1 MASKNEESFI
11 KIVES
16 NHNETKEN
24 INEFK
29 KVNLDKEKCQ
39 ICNFTIT
46 DKFCCMI
53 DDFYYHNN
61 CLQCTKCQKNL
72 SNSLTCFFNRGQI
85 YCKEDYIM
93 FFTRKCKR
101 CQINLN
107 SSDYVQKINGDFYH
121 PQCLTCIYCQ
131 RIMEKGEIIHLMDG
145 EVVCSV
151 DYSTLMGCSL
161 TNKFMKPQTHST
173 GIPIG
178 FGIPNNGLDIDLY
191 IPQHSIPFYC
201 NDIMDPN
208 GKGSKRPRTILNNQ
222 QRKAFKIAFE
232 KSAKPCRK
240 VREQLAKETGLS
252 VRVVQV
258 WFQNQRAK
266 IKKIKKK
273 HDNITGDNLTDSEI
287 GNDSSSKN
295 DDGNSSSPSYKSDD
309 NDSDDEVIDSNQRKS
324 NDLNH
329 DYPIAK
335 LYNMHNT
342 YFDF

>member
-1 MASKNEESFI
+1 MSEKKEESFI
-11 KIVES
+11 KIIENNNDS
-16 NHNETKEN
+16 KEN
-24 INEFK
+24 ITELK
-29 KVNLDKEKCQ
+29 KVNINKEKCQ
-39 ICNFTIT
+39 ICNFEII

-53 DDFYYHNN
+53 DNLYYHNN
-61 CLQCTKCQKNL
+61 CLSCSKCQKNL
-72 SNSLTCFFNRGQI
+72 SDSLTCFFIHGQI
-85 YCKEDYIM
+85 YCKDDYII
-93 FFTRKCKR
+93 FFTKKCKR

-107 SSDYVQKINGDFYH
+107 ASDYVQRINSDHYH

-131 RIMEKGEIIHLMDG
+131 RIMEKGEIIHLLEG
-145 EVVCSV
+145 EVVCSM
-151 DYSTLMGCSL
+151 DYTTIMGCPL
-161 TNKFMKPQTHST
+161 TTKYMKPQIQTAGISLGY
-173 GIPIG
+173 GIPS
-178 FGIPNNGLDIDLY
+178 NNIDIDLY
-191 IPQHSIPFYC
+191 IPHHSLPFYC
-201 NDIMDPN
+201 NEMIDSN

-273 HDNITGDNLTDSEI
+273 HDGGSSDNLIDTEM
-287 GNDSSSKN
+287 GNDSTGKI
-295 DDGNSSSPSYKSDD
+295 DERNSSSPSYKSDD
-309 NDSDDEVIDSNQRKS
+309 NDSDDDLIDDNKGKS
-324 NDLNH
+324 VESNH

-335 LYNMHNT
+335 LYSMHNT